1 MFVEIVELRRCWR
14 QKKKQ
19 KTREGKKIRGVR
31 AEIYMLPRWKH
42 KDLSLK
48 KNKKKSQKK

>member
-1 MFVEIVELRRCWR
+1 VTWQLCYRRR
-14 QKKKQ
+14 GSK